1 MTDREAMGFVAEVE
15 GPDGTRAQDAS
26 EAKPP
31 QASPVAPE
39 FRAKRSAEAQAAAAP
54 TSQVKQLVEPSAKT
68 QPAPE
73 AAPTTSADREARSRA
88 LFEENERAE
97 DERARAAAE
106 RMRDSD
112 EEDDEAGPRD
122 LWATVRRLWSE
133 AKSLHWR
140 FYVVFASV
148 VLYTLASAAAP
159 AFSARVIDQLW
170 EGVQAAFAR
179 GETFTVSWD
188 NCGRAIA
195 VYLAVWMLA
204 CGFYSLQS
212 YLMSSVAERLN
223 LTLRNRIAQK
233 LSRLPLAYFDAHKP
247 GEIVSRATNDL
258 DKMSESLQRGL
269 LTLLTSIGGVVAAV
283 AMMFYFSVPLTCIFL
298 VFSAASLG
306 LTKVV
311 SGRTASVAAARQ
323 ELVARMTST
332 VEEGYSGRLVIRS
345 FNREQASSAEVH
357 EASSELAR
365 VSCKAD
371 FLINAV
377 GPAVRFVGRLAQIV
391 IAVIG
396 CGMFVTG
403 QLTVGVF
410 QAFFQYIM
418 QASEPLTQVSF
429 TVSSLSSALASVER
443 VFDLLDEEEL
453 VSDAEAAAA
462 AEAAARELAA
472 AAEDAAGDSVPA
484 LAEVVSSCEPATE
497 PVAPDGVTA
506 AAKAVRPATGA
517 ASPAPVAQ
525 PAGRIAF
532 EHVRFGYSAD
542 KPLMKDVSFVA
553 EPGQKIAIVGT
564 TGAGKT
570 TLINLLMRFYEI
582 DGGRIT
588 LDGRDTRQMTRAA
601 LRQNFGMVLQDA
613 WLFDGTIADNIAYG
627 CPGATREEVMA
638 AARAAQVDFFVRT
651 MPHGYDTR
659 VANDAESV
667 SQGQRQLL
675 TIARV
680 LLANPRILI
689 LDEATSSVDTRTE
702 LAIGRAMDALMR
714 GRTSFVI
721 AHRLSTIVDADLILV
736 MDHGNIIEQGTH
748 DQLLAAGGSYADL
761 YLSQFS

>member
-1 MTDREAMGFVAEVE
+1 MTDKEAMGFEAEVE
-15 GPDGTRAQDAS
+15 GLDGTRARDAS

-31 QASPVAPE
+31 QASSVTPE
-39 FRAKRSAEAQAAAAP
+39 FQAKRSAEAQATAAP
-54 TSQVKQLVEPSAKT
+54 ASQMKQQVEPSAKT

-73 AAPTTSADREARSRA
+73 AAPATSADREARSRA

-106 RMRDSD
+106 RMRDSE

-188 NCGRAIA
+188 NCGRAIV

-345 FNREQASSAEVH
+345 FNRERASSAEVH

-396 CGMFVTG
+396 CGMLVTG

-418 QASEPLTQVSF
+418 QASEPLTQASF

-453 VSDAEAAAA
+453 VSDADAAAA
-462 AEAAARELAA
+462 AEAAARKLAVAAEGAAGSAA
-472 AAEDAAGDSVPA
+472 ADSLSVGVADEAAVDAA
-484 LAEVVSSCEPATE
+484 SS
-497 PVAPDGVTA
+497 
-506 AAKAVRPATGA
+506 
-517 ASPAPVAQ
+517 APVAQ
-525 PAGRIAF
+525 MAGRIAF
-532 EHVRFGYSAD
+532 EHVRFGYTAD
-542 KPLMKDVSFVA
+542 RPLMKDVSFVA

-588 LDGRDTRQMTRAA
+588 LDGCDTRQMTRAA

-659 VANDAESV
+659 VANDAESI

-748 DQLLAAGGSYADL
+748 EELLAAGGSYADL